1 MFIGFDYGTSNC
13 AVAVMEQGNPR
24 LLPLG
29 ASHYLPSTLH
39 APHRDAIAG
48 LLAEGLCPTQQQ
60 SYLKLRGPV
69 VQRAQSV
76 RRQMRDEGLID
87 ELSFGA
93 AALDRYLEAPDEG
106 YYIKSPK
113 SFLGAYGLKPPQIAL
128 FEDIVCAMMLHVRQQ
143 AEQQLGQPVRS
154 AVIGRPVN
162 FQGLAGEESN
172 RQAIAILGEA
182 ARLAGFEQ
190 VAFLYEPVA
199 AGFEFE
205 ARLTQDAV
213 VLVVDIGGGTTD
225 CSMLRMGPSHRH
237 RLERDDDLLGHSGQ
251 RIGGN
256 DFDIRL
262 TVEGMMPLL
271 GMHETLKTGKPLP
284 HPLFW
289 DAAAINDV
297 SAQSRFYS
305 LETARSLQ
313 DLQLDSAPDSKL
325 PRLARLRA
333 HKLSHQLVWR
343 AEQGKLQLSD
353 QESCQQPLTELERG
367 LHAELHRDQLAQASA
382 PLLEKIGELM
392 DEAIQAAG
400 VAPDRVFITGGSARS
415 PLIKAYIKDK
425 LPSLPVDGGD
435 DFGSVASGLARYAER
450 LFGAPRG

>member
-13 AVAVMEQGNPR
+13 AVAVMEQGSPR
-24 LLPLG
+24 LLNLG
-29 ASHYLPSTLH
+29 PSRYLPSTLH

-48 LLAEGLCPTQQQ
+48 LLAEGLADSQQAA
-60 SYLKLRGPV
+60 YLKLRGPV
-69 VQRAQSV
+69 VTRAQAV
-76 RRQMRDEGLID
+76 RRQMREEGLID
-87 ELSFGA
+87 ELSFGS
-93 AALDRYLEAPDEG
+93 AALERYLEEPDEG

-113 SFLGAYGLKPPQIAL
+113 SFLGAYGLKAPQIAL

-143 AEQQLGQPVRS
+143 AEQQLGAPIRQ

-172 RQAIAILGEA
+172 RQAIAILSEA
-182 ARLAGFEQ
+182 ARIAGFEQ
-190 VAFLYEPVA
+190 VEFLYEPVA

-205 ARLTQDAV
+205 ARLTEDAV

-225 CSMLRMGPSHRH
+225 CSMLRMGPSYRD
-237 RLERDDDLLGHSGQ
+237 RLDRTADLLGHSGQ

-271 GMHETLKTGKPLP
+271 GMHEVLKTGKPLP

-305 LETARSLQ
+305 LDTARQLQ
-313 DLQLDSAPDSKL
+313 DLQLDSQPGSKL
-325 PRLARLRA
+325 GRLANLRA

-343 AEQGKLQLSD
+343 AEQGKIALSE
-353 QESCQQPLTELERG
+353 QESSRHSLSELEKG
-367 LHAELHRDQLAQASA
+367 LEAELTREQLAGASA
-382 PLLEKIGELM
+382 LLLEKIGELM
-392 DEAIQAAG
+392 DEAIAAAG
-400 VAPDRVFITGGSARS
+400 VQPDRIFVTGGSARS
-415 PLIKAYIKDK
+415 PLIASFIRQK
-425 LPSLPVDGGD
+425 LPSIPLEGGD
-435 DFGSVASGLARYAER
+435 DFGSVAAGLARYAER
-450 LFGAPRG
+450 LFAN

>member
-13 AVAVMEQGNPR
+13 AVAVMEQGSPR
-24 LLPLG
+24 LLNLG
-29 ASHYLPSTLH
+29 PSRYLPSTLH

-48 LLAEGLCPTQQQ
+48 LLAEGLTDSQQAA
-60 SYLKLRGPV
+60 YLKLRGPV
-69 VQRAQSV
+69 VTRAQAV
-76 RRQMRDEGLID
+76 RRQMREEGLID
-87 ELSFGA
+87 ELSFGS
-93 AALDRYLEAPDEG
+93 AALERYLEEPDEG

-113 SFLGAYGLKPPQIAL
+113 SFLGAYGLKAPQIAL

-143 AEQQLGQPVRS
+143 AEQQLGAPIRQ

-172 RQAIAILGEA
+172 RQAIAILSEA
-182 ARLAGFEQ
+182 ARIAGFEQ
-190 VAFLYEPVA
+190 VEFLYEPVA

-205 ARLTQDAV
+205 ARLTEDAV

-225 CSMLRMGPSHRH
+225 CSMLRMGPSYRD
-237 RLERDDDLLGHSGQ
+237 RLDRTDDLLGHSGQ

-271 GMHETLKTGKPLP
+271 GMHEVLKTGKPLP

-305 LETARSLQ
+305 LDTARQLQ
-313 DLQLDSAPDSKL
+313 DLQLDSQPGSKL
-325 PRLARLRA
+325 GRLANLRA

-343 AEQGKLQLSD
+343 AEQGKIALSE
-353 QESCQQPLTELERG
+353 QESSRHSLSELEKG
-367 LHAELHRDQLAQASA
+367 LEAELTREQLAGASA
-382 PLLEKIGELM
+382 LLLEKIGELM
-392 DEAIQAAG
+392 DEAIAAAG
-400 VAPDRVFITGGSARS
+400 VQPDRIFVTGGSARS
-415 PLIKAYIKDK
+415 PLIASFIRQK
-425 LPSLPVDGGD
+425 LPTIPLEGGD
-435 DFGSVASGLARYAER
+435 DFGSVAAGLARYAER
-450 LFGAPRG
+450 IFATKS

>member
-13 AVAVMEQGNPR
+13 AVAVMEQGSPR
-24 LLPLG
+24 LLNLG
-29 ASHYLPSTLH
+29 ASRYLPSTMH

-48 LLAEGLCPTQQQ
+48 LLAEGLAPAQQAE
-60 SYLKLRGPV
+60 YLKLRGPV
-69 VQRAQSV
+69 ITRAQAV
-76 RRQMRDEGLID
+76 RRLMREEGLID
-87 ELSFGA
+87 ELSFGG
-93 AALDRYLEAPDEG
+93 AALERYLEEPDDG

-113 SFLGAYGLKPPQIAL
+113 SFLGAYGLKAPQIAL

-143 AEQQLGQPVRS
+143 AEQQLGAPIS
-154 AVIGRPVN
+154 KAVIGRPVN

-172 RQAIAILGEA
+172 SQAIAILTEA
-182 ARLAGFEQ
+182 SRLAGFEQ
-190 VAFLYEPVA
+190 VEFLYEPVA

-205 ARLTQDAV
+205 ARLTEDAV

-225 CSMLRMGPSHRH
+225 CSMLRMGPSY
-237 RLERDDDLLGHSGQ
+237 RDQLDRSGDLLGHSGQ

-271 GMHETLKTGKPLP
+271 GMHEVLKTGKPLP

-305 LETARSLQ
+305 LDTARQLQ
-313 DLQLDSAPDSKL
+313 ELQLDSQPGTKL
-325 PRLARLRA
+325 GRLANLRA

-343 AEQGKLQLSD
+343 AEQGKIALSE
-353 QESCQQPLTELERG
+353 QESSRHALSELEKG
-367 LHAELHRDQLAQASA
+367 LEAELTREQLANASA
-382 PLLEKIGELM
+382 LLLEKIGELM
-392 DEAIQAAG
+392 DEAIAAAG
-400 VAPDRVFITGGSARS
+400 VQPDRIFVTGGSARS
-415 PLIKAYIKDK
+415 PLIASFIRQK
-425 LPSLPVDGGD
+425 LPTIPLEGGD
-435 DFGSVASGLARYAER
+435 DFGSVAAGLARYAER
-450 LFGAPRG
+450 LFTN

>member
-13 AVAVMEQGNPR
+13 AVAVMEQGSPR
-24 LLPLG
+24 LLNLG
-29 ASHYLPSTLH
+29 PSRYLPSTLH

-48 LLAEGLCPTQQQ
+48 LLAEGLADSPQAA
-60 SYLKLRGPV
+60 YLKLRGPV
-69 VQRAQSV
+69 VTRAQAV
-76 RRQMRDEGLID
+76 RRQMREEGLID
-87 ELSFGA
+87 ELSFGS
-93 AALDRYLEAPDEG
+93 AALERYLEEPDEG

-113 SFLGAYGLKPPQIAL
+113 SFLGAYGLKAPQIAL

-143 AEQQLGQPVRS
+143 AEQQLSAPIRQ

-172 RQAIAILGEA
+172 RQAIAILSEA
-182 ARLAGFEQ
+182 ARIAGFEQ
-190 VAFLYEPVA
+190 VEFLYEPVA

-205 ARLTQDAV
+205 ARLTKDAV

-225 CSMLRMGPSHRH
+225 CSMLRMGPSYRD
-237 RLERDDDLLGHSGQ
+237 RLDRTDDLLGHSGQ

-271 GMHETLKTGKPLP
+271 GMHEVLKTGKPLP

-305 LETARSLQ
+305 LDTARQLQ
-313 DLQLDSAPDSKL
+313 DLQLDSQPGSKL
-325 PRLARLRA
+325 GRLANLRA

-343 AEQGKLQLSD
+343 AEQGKIALSE
-353 QESCQQPLTELERG
+353 QESSRHSLSELEKG
-367 LHAELHRDQLAQASA
+367 LEAELTREQLAGASA
-382 PLLEKIGELM
+382 LLLEKIGELM
-392 DEAIQAAG
+392 DEAIAAAG
-400 VAPDRVFITGGSARS
+400 VQPDRIFVTGGSARS
-415 PLIKAYIKDK
+415 PLIASFIRQK
-425 LPSLPVDGGD
+425 LPTIPLEGGD
-435 DFGSVASGLARYAER
+435 DFGSVAAGLARYAER
-450 LFGAPRG
+450 IFATKP

>member
-1 MFIGFDYGTSNC
+1 MIIGFDYGTSNC
-13 AVAVMEQGNPR
+13 AVAVMEQGSPR
-24 LLPLG
+24 LLSLG

-48 LLAEGLCPTQQQ
+48 LLAEGLSPTQQQ

-87 ELSFGA
+87 ELSFGG
-93 AALDRYLEAPDEG
+93 AALERYLEAPDEG

-128 FEDIVCAMMLHVRQQ
+128 FEDIVCAMMLHVRQE

-172 RQAIAILGEA
+172 RQAIAILSEA
-182 ARLAGFEQ
+182 ARLSGFEQ
-190 VAFLYEPVA
+190 VEFLYEPVA

-205 ARLTQDAV
+205 ARLSKDAV

-225 CSMLRMGPSHRH
+225 CSMLRMGPGYRD
-237 RLERDDDLLGHSGQ
+237 RLDRSSDLLGHSGQ

-313 DLQLDSAPDSKL
+313 ELQLDSKPGSKL
-325 PRLARLRA
+325 ARLARLRA

-343 AEQGKLQLSD
+343 AEQGKISLSD
-353 QESCQQPLTELERG
+353 QESCQQPLTELERD
-367 LHAELHRDQLAQASA
+367 LHADLTRDQLATAAA

-392 DEAIQAAG
+392 DEAIAAAG
-400 VAPDRVFITGGSARS
+400 IVPDRVFVTGGSARS
-415 PLIKAYIKDK
+415 PLIKAYINAK
-425 LPSLPVDGGD
+425 LPAIPVDGGD

-450 LFGAPRG
+450 LFGS

>member
-13 AVAVMEQGNPR
+13 AVAVMEQGSPR
-24 LLPLG
+24 LLNLG
-29 ASHYLPSTLH
+29 PSRYLPSTLH

-48 LLAEGLCPTQQQ
+48 LLAEGLTDSQQAA
-60 SYLKLRGPV
+60 YLKLRGPV
-69 VQRAQSV
+69 VTRAQAV
-76 RRQMRDEGLID
+76 RRQMREEGLID
-87 ELSFGA
+87 ELSFGG
-93 AALDRYLEAPDEG
+93 AALERYLEEPDEG

-113 SFLGAYGLKPPQIAL
+113 SFLGAYGLKAPQIAL

-143 AEQQLGQPVRS
+143 AEQQLGAPIRQ

-172 RQAIAILGEA
+172 RQAIAILSEA
-182 ARLAGFEQ
+182 ARIAGFEQ
-190 VAFLYEPVA
+190 VEFLYEPVA

-205 ARLTQDAV
+205 ARLTEDAV

-225 CSMLRMGPSHRH
+225 CSMLRMGPSYRD
-237 RLERDDDLLGHSGQ
+237 RLDRTDDLLGHSGQ

-271 GMHETLKTGKPLP
+271 GMHEVLKTGKPLP

-305 LETARSLQ
+305 LDTARQLQ
-313 DLQLDSAPDSKL
+313 DLQLDSQPGSKL
-325 PRLARLRA
+325 GRLANLRA

-343 AEQGKLQLSD
+343 AEQGKIALSE
-353 QESCQQPLTELERG
+353 QESSRHSLSELEKG
-367 LHAELHRDQLAQASA
+367 LEAELTREQLAGASA
-382 PLLEKIGELM
+382 LLLEKIGELM
-392 DEAIQAAG
+392 DEAIAAAG
-400 VAPDRVFITGGSARS
+400 VHPDRIFVTGGSARS
-415 PLIKAYIKDK
+415 PLIASFIRQK
-425 LPSLPVDGGD
+425 LPTIPLEGGD
-435 DFGSVASGLARYAER
+435 DFGSVAAGLARYAER
-450 LFGAPRG
+450 IFATKP